1 LNLRVSLPQS
11 VSILKK
17 DLLYNHFKLHFIV
30 LIYGFTAILGKIIT
44 LPADQLVWYRMLIA
58 TITFLTLFL
67 VTQTKFILPTK
78 EILKLLGVGIIVGVH
93 WITFFAAL
101 KLSNVS
107 VTLGCL
113 ASTTLF
119 TSILEPVFFKKR
131 LVAVE
136 VIIGVLIIIGLYLIF
151 QFETKY
157 WQGIIT
163 AITSA
168 FLAGL
173 FTVLNKKLVVKHR
186 ARIISFY
193 EMLGGF
199 IGITLYLF
207 LAGNMSDGL
216 MKPTGMDVIYLL
228 ILGLVCTAFAF
239 VIQVDVMRQLT
250 AYVVALTINLEPIY
264 GIILAFVFFGDSELM
279 STGFYL
285 GTIMILLSVFGYPVY
300 NHFIAKHKAQL
311 TNK

>member
-1 LNLRVSLPQS
+1 M
-11 VSILKK
+11 KK

-30 LIYGFTAILGKIIT
+30 LIYGFTAILGKLIT

-58 TITFLTLFL
+58 ATTFLVLFL
-67 VTQTKFILPTK
+67 VNGTKFILPTK
-78 EILKLLGVGIIVGVH
+78 EILKILGVGIIVGAH
-93 WITFFAAL
+93 WVTFFGAV

-113 ASTTLF
+113 ASATLF
-119 TSILEPVFFKKR
+119 TSILEPIFFKKK
-131 LVAVE
+131 LNAIE

-163 AITSA
+163 AIISA

-173 FTVLNKKLVVKHR
+173 FTVLNRKLVANHK
-186 ARIISFY
+186 ARVISFY

-199 IGITLYLF
+199 IGIAIFLLF
-207 LAGNMSDGL
+207 SGSMGEGL
-216 MKPTGMDVIYLL
+216 VKPTGMDIVYLL
-228 ILGLVCTAFAF
+228 LLGLVCTAFAF

-250 AYVVALTINLEPIY
+250 AYIVALTINLEPIY
-264 GIILAFVFFGDSELM
+264 GIVLAFIFFGDSELM

-285 GTIMILLSVFGYPVY
+285 GTIVILLSVFGYPVY
-300 NHFIAKHKAQL
+300 NHYKTRRKTRLA
-311 TNK
+311 NK